1 MHRSIFVSM
10 NLKAVD
16 WNLLLRK
23 KTRFLSR
30 FFSPSINPEKWVF
43 ILGCYNSG
51 TTLLHD
57 VLATHPSIGSMP
69 REGQFFTDQLP
80 TGAAAGLPRLW
91 ALDIERFHWTESTSP
106 HVDLPKLKRDW
117 AWFYNRPH
125 SPVLLEKTV
134 LNAARSRWLQQ
145 VFPNA
150 WFVSI
155 YRDPYAVCSGISR
168 KEGHDLEQAARQWDE
183 SNRILLED
191 IPYLKNHMSV
201 TYEELTADPSR
212 VYNAII
218 DFLGLPKTDTSLH
231 TQEFRVH
238 GWVSR
243 IRNMNAESIQRLT
256 DSDRKLI
263 RGLCSDTMMRLGY
276 D

>member
-1 MHRSIFVSM
+1 M

-16 WNLLLRK
+16 WNLLLRR

-30 FFSPSINPEKWVF
+30 FLSPRIAPEKWVF

-57 VLATHPSIGSMP
+57 VLSAHPAVGSMP

-80 TGAAAGLPRLW
+80 TGASVGLPRLW
-91 ALDIERFHWTESTSP
+91 ALEPDLFHWTEKSSP
-106 HVDLPKLKRDW
+106 DVDLDKLKRDW
-117 AWFYNRPH
+117 AWFFNRPG

-145 VFPNA
+145 AFPNA

-168 KEGHDLEQAARQWDE
+168 KEGHAIKLAARQWNE
-183 SNRILLED
+183 SNRILLD
-191 IPYLKNHMSV
+191 DSPYLKHLLSI
-201 TYEELTADPSR
+201 TYEELTADPSAVFKKIVR
-212 VYNAII
+212 
-218 DFLGLPKTDTSLH
+218 FLGLPEIDSRFQN
-231 TQEFRVH
+231 QEFNIH
-238 GWVSR
+238 GSVSR
-243 IRNMNAESIQRLT
+243 IRNMNEESVQRL
-256 DSDRKLI
+256 SSKDRELI
-263 RGLCSDTMMRLGY
+263 RMLCSEVMNRLGY
-276 D
+276 E